1 MVVVYTNSVPINI
14 AYTNINHFYRMA
26 EFKPLTTYVNFWDN
40 FAINHPATK
49 GTSLEEKKR
58 NIFNNIEI
66 YEKIISHIGVSTN
79 RLIYSDSSNRLLRDK
94 VYWDIFEKILSKIST
109 QDLMKGFGIKNLEF
123 KDLTLS
129 NISNIIIDYLVAVF
143 ITDLYPHKN
152 FIRPEI
158 YLTSERFKLFFP
170 IIEKILNEEC
180 PEIKLPMPHY
190 VTLPF
195 LLDPIEMK
203 LPVLGM
209 DIKEISKILENY
221 YLKNEINGSEVRELI
236 DILGRVVDSFKYNGY
251 MIDKNSF
258 ILKLKLYGK
267 NEFIGYLSV
276 AFEDFYKKIEEII
289 YQKNNE
295 IFESITLCNI
305 EKFSEKIKPLNSL
318 KLKILRLC
326 NGTNSSE
333 EIARTLKLNQNT
345 VAVYITQLR
354 KNNMVT
360 SERNPKRIN
369 DFITLNFKEMN

>member
-1 MVVVYTNSVPINI
+1 MEV
-14 AYTNINHFYRMA
+14 
-26 EFKPLTTYVNFWDN
+26 
-40 FAINHPATK
+40 
-49 GTSLEEKKR
+49 SLIIKKIKEKKELSG
-58 NIFNNIEI
+58 I
-66 YEKIISHIGVSTN
+66 
-79 RLIYSDSSNRLLRDK
+79 SDSVIEGN
-94 VYWDIFEKILSKIST
+94 LSEY
-109 QDLMKGFGIKNLEF
+109 IKKHSL
-123 KDLTLS
+123 
-129 NISNIIIDYLVAVF
+129 
-143 ITDLYPHKN
+143 
-152 FIRPEI
+152 
-158 YLTSERFKLFFP
+158 
-170 IIEKILNEEC
+170 
-180 PEIKLPMPHY
+180 
-190 VTLPF
+190 
-195 LLDPIEMK
+195 
-203 LPVLGM
+203 